1 MGQISLS
8 SSLCTRL
15 KAHQKP
21 KGVKR
26 SSPPPRDFT
35 AKTSSSSG
43 FFPPPPLHNSPDF
56 PRCGYFS
63 ITTPSSHPPH
73 QMAKQEKPPHNAYK
87 YEHK

>member
-26 SSPPPRDFT
+26 SSPPLEISRR
-35 AKTSSSSG
+35 KLLL
-43 FFPPPPLHNSPDF
+43 PPPASPPLHNSPDF